1 MSTMFLDLARGL
13 RQLIYPTVCAR
24 CGTLVS
30 IPDADFCPDC
40 SRELTDDPHFTCPR
54 CASNV
59 GQHADVSAGCPQ
71 CHDERF
77 QYDSVFRL
85 GAYDGA
91 LRDVILAMKRPNGE
105 TLGECLGRL
114 WARHHAD
121 RFRALR
127 TDVVIPVPLHWFR
140 RLRRGHNQSEHL
152 SAAIAS
158 LVGAQHRPSWLRR
171 IRHTPSQVSTKT
183 ASERRTN
190 VRGAFRAARGAN
202 LKGKS
207 VLLVDDVLTT
217 GSTASEAARALRDA
231 GAQSIH
237 LAVLAH
243 R

>member
-1 MSTMFLDLARGL
+1 MFLDLARGL
-13 RQLIYPTVCAR
+13 RQLVYPPVCAR

-30 IPDADFCPDC
+30 VSDTDFCPDC
-40 SRELTDDPHFTCPR
+40 TRELTDDPHFTCPR
-54 CASNV
+54 CASSV

-71 CHDERF
+71 CHEERF
-77 QYDSVFRL
+77 YYDSVFRL

-91 LRDVILAMKRPNGE
+91 LRDVILAMKRRDGE

-127 TDVVIPVPLHWFR
+127 VDIVVPVPLHWLR

-158 LVGAQHRPSWLRR
+158 LIGAEHRPGWLRR
-171 IRHTPSQVSTKT
+171 IRHTPSQVSSTP
-183 ASERRTN
+183 SDRRTN
-190 VRGAFRAARGAN
+190 VRGAFRAARSAN

-207 VLLVDDVLTT
+207 VLLIDDVLTT